1 MSDDKEEKTGVE
13 ERSES
18 IFSEKAPIATRFRQ
32 HEERQDE
39 AADFLT
45 VWRRDG
51 RPPKHCESQKSWRSD
66 RIPGFLFLV
75 LKLQLYEKCS

>member
-1 MSDDKEEKTGVE
+1 VSDDKEEKTGVE

-39 AADFLT
+39 AADFLESGGGMADRRNT
-45 VWRRDG
+45 VNR
-51 RPPKHCESQKSWRSD
+51 KSRD
-66 RIPGFLFLV
+66 RIPGFLFLFF
-75 LKLQLYEKCS
+75 KLQLYKKCS